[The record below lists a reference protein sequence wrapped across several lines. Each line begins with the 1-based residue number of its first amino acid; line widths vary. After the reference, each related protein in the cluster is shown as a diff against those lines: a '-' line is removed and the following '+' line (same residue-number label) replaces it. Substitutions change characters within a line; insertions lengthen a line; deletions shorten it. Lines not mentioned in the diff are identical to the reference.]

1 MRCPRCEE
9 DNRPTSSFCVT
20 CGARLGVDCTQ
31 CGASLTPQN
40 KFCPDCGHPVL
51 RPRFAA
57 PEDYTPRRLADKI
70 LAASRTLEGERRQ
83 VTVLF
88 ADLKGSMELVAPR
101 DPEEALGI
109 LDPMLELMM
118 EAVHRYEGVVNQVM
132 GDGIMALFGAPLAQ
146 EDHAIRACYA
156 ALSMRDS
163 LRHHSDRLRQ
173 MLGGPVEFRIGLNS
187 GEVVV
192 RTIGDDLRMDY
203 TAVGLTTHLAARLE
217 QLAPSGAVLVSPD
230 TRALIEGFVTVKPL
244 GPTSVKGLS
253 VPVDVF
259 EVTGAGPLRTRFER
273 STARGLTTF
282 VGREDELGQL
292 DDVAEHALA
301 GHGRLVGVV
310 GDAGVGKSR
319 LIWEFA
325 RGKRETWLVL
335 ETRAVPYGRTAAY
348 LPVLDLL
355 KAFFGV
361 ETRDDTAGIQDKVR
375 RALASLDPALDAD
388 LPALLALLDAPDA
401 NMEWQR
407 LDPTERRRATFDAV
421 RRLLLRQSQARPL
434 LLVCE
439 DLHWIDAETEAL
451 FDALVESLPAARI
464 LFLIN
469 YRYGYQHAWAARS
482 FYRELR
488 LDPLV
493 GQGAHRLMDA
503 LIGTDVGLQDL
514 RSLLLE
520 RTEGNPFFLEESVLM
535 LADAGVLL
543 GERGQY
549 RLGKAAPTTW
559 LPGTVRDVLAARIDR
574 LDHDDKR
581 LLEAASVIGKDM
593 PLKLLDAVVDLP
605 DERLHQSLARLQA
618 AEFLYERRLFPDL
631 EYTFRHPLT
640 LEVAYAG
647 LVRER
652 RRTLHARVMETMELL
667 WSDRLDEHVGML
679 AHHAFHGEQWERAV
693 SYLRQSGAKAALR
706 SASADAVARFE
717 QALVALTHLPQTP
730 ANRVRAIDLRFDL
743 RNPLFVLA
751 EFSRALDV
759 LQEIVRLAESID
771 QPMHVGRACS
781 FMANAYFMLGEIDRG
796 VELADRALGIA
807 VDTGNLTLQAITS
820 CHLGQLAFA
829 KGDYRGALAMLAK
842 TEDLL
847 SAEPPRGR
855 QNLLRIYHVVAECF
869 RALAF
874 AKVGAFADAIDAGE
888 RCRQV
893 AERSDTPFFRAL
905 ASWALGSAHLTKGVI
920 LQARTLLQSAW
931 TDCDRADLRAI
942 RPWIATE
949 LGLAHLLASDGQAAM
964 PVLRQAVE
972 EGESRHL
979 MAAQSL
985 RLVNLA
991 EAYLQGDLRVEAAA
1005 FAARGLEHAL
1015 RHRESGAQAAAQRL
1029 LGEVGARGGPDAQTG
1044 AIAHFEGAIS
1054 LGESLGMR
1062 PLVAQCHLGLGAL
1075 HRRMGDRPR
1084 ARACLTGASTAF
1096 GDMAMPHWMEAA
1108 EAELEVL
1115 GSPPARL

>member
-1 MRCPRCEE
+1 M
-9 DNRPTSSFCVT
+9 T
-20 CGARLGVDCTQ
+20 CGARLGADCAQ
-31 CGASLTPQN
+31 CGAALPPLT
-40 KFCPDCGHPVL
+40 KFCPDCGHPV
-51 RPRFAA
+51 PRARFRA

-70 LAASRTLEGERRQ
+70 VAASRTLEGERRQ

-88 ADLKGSMELVAPR
+88 ADLKGSMELVATR

-109 LDPMLELMM
+109 LDPVLELMM

-146 EDHAIRACYA
+146 EDHAVRACYA

-163 LRHHSDRLRQ
+163 LRRHGDRLRQ
-173 MLGGPVEFRIGLNS
+173 TLGAPVEFRIGLNS

-192 RTIGDDLRMDY
+192 RAIGDDLRMDY

-217 QLAPSGAVLVSPD
+217 QLAPPGAVLVSPD
-230 TRALIEGFVTVKPL
+230 TMSLIEGFVSVNPL
-244 GPTSVKGLS
+244 GPTTVKGLS
-253 VPVDVF
+253 APIDVF
-259 EVTGAGPLRTRFER
+259 EITGAGPLRTRFER

-282 VGREDELGQL
+282 VGREAELEQL
-292 DDVAEHALA
+292 DHVLGHAHA

-319 LIWEFA
+319 LIWEFTRA
-325 RGKRETWLVL
+325 QREAWLVL

-348 LPVLDLL
+348 LPVVELL
-355 KAFFGV
+355 KGFFGV
-361 ETRDDTAGIQDKVR
+361 ETRDDTAAIQDKVR
-375 RALASLDPALDAD
+375 RTVSSLDPALEPD
-388 LPALLALLDAPDA
+388 LPALLALLDAPETA
-401 NMEWQR
+401 PEWER

-439 DLHWIDAETEAL
+439 DLHWIDAETQALFEAL
-451 FDALVESLPAARI
+451 VDSLPAARI
-464 LFLIN
+464 LFVVN
-469 YRYGYQHAWAARS
+469 YRYGYQHAWTSRS
-482 FYRELR
+482 YYSELR
-488 LDPLV
+488 LDPLA
-493 GQGAHRLMDA
+493 GEGAHRLLDA
-503 LIGTDVGLQDL
+503 LIGADVGLDDL
-514 RSLLLE
+514 RRLLLE
-520 RTEGNPFFLEESVLM
+520 RTEGNPFFLEETVLM

-543 GERGQY
+543 GERGRY
-549 RLGKAAPTTW
+549 RPGKTPPATW
-559 LPGTVRDVLAARIDR
+559 LPATVRDVLASRIDR
-574 LDHDDKR
+574 LEHDDKR

-605 DERLHQSLARLQA
+605 DEALHQSLARLQA
-618 AEFLYERRLFPDL
+618 AEFLYERRLFPDI

-652 RRTLHARVMETMELL
+652 RRALHTRVMETMELL
-667 WSDRLDEHVGML
+667 WSDRIDEHVGML
-679 AHHAFHGEQWERAV
+679 AHHAFHGEQWEPAV

-706 SASADAVARFE
+706 SASGEAIARFE
-717 QALVALTHLPQTP
+717 QALLALSHLPQTP

-759 LQEIVRLAESID
+759 LQEVVRLAESID
-771 QPMHVGRACS
+771 QPAHVGRACS

-796 VELADRALGIA
+796 VELADRAHGIA
-807 VDTGNLTLQAITS
+807 VETGNLTLQAMTC

-829 KGDYRGALAMLAK
+829 KGDYRGSLAMLTK

-847 SAEPPRGR
+847 LAEPPRGR
-855 QNLLRIYHVVAECF
+855 QNIVRVYHVVAQCF

-874 AKVGAFADAIDAGE
+874 AKLGAFADAIDAGE
-888 RCRQV
+888 RCRHF

-905 ASWALGSAHLTKGVI
+905 ASWALGSARLTKGEVPA
-920 LQARTLLQSAW
+920 ARALLQSSWA
-931 TDCDRADLRAI
+931 DCDRADLRAI

-972 EGESRHL
+972 EAESRHL

-991 EAYLQGDLRVEAAA
+991 EAYLHADLRVEAAA
-1005 FAARGLEHAL
+1005 FAGRGLEYSI
-1015 RHRESGAQAAAQRL
+1015 RHRESGCQAAAQRL
-1029 LGEVGARGGPDAQTG
+1029 LGEVGARGGADAQAG
-1044 AIAHFEGAIS
+1044 AIADFEGAIA

-1062 PLVAQCHLGLGAL
+1062 PLVAQCRLGLGAL
-1075 HRRMGDRPR
+1075 HRKKGDRPA
-1084 ARACLTGASTAF
+1084 ARACLTAALTAF
-1096 GDMAMPHWMEAA
+1096 EEMVMPHWIQVA
-1108 EAELEVL
+1108 EAEMEAL
-1115 GSPPARL
+1115 GPPPMRS